1 MADTLI
7 EGTDAYVI
15 IDVLDRE
22 TELPID
28 VSVITEARFA
38 IYQQKEN
45 ILQLNTLSGGQI
57 EIMGNPA
64 DGKLRTYIDRNS
76 TLGLP
81 FNRLFGELQIEVI
94 DSNFASGKAVR
105 SDVAV
110 LADLVNSALA

>member
-1 MADTLI
+1 MADILI
-7 EGTDAYVI
+7 EGTDAYI
-15 IDVLDRE
+15 TIDVLDKND
-22 TELPID
+22 TPID
-28 VSVITEARFA
+28 LSVITEARFA

-45 ILQLNTLSGGQI
+45 VLQLNSLSGGQI
-57 EIMGNPA
+57 QILGDPA

-94 DSNFASGKAVR
+94 DNTFASGKAVR

-110 LADLVNSALA
+110 LADLINSALA